1 MTEQMKSSNRPEKPC
16 PVSEMPL
23 GLPAPTERAG
33 SICASNI
40 RVQSTSLAAWHGL
53 HLSTHSFSTKKDV
66 LTTTTPRA
74 LSWSLAHTHLTD
86 PAAQGVGTIYYSL
99 HGLDKKT
106 ELRSSILLKKQ
117 NKNIHPAYLQLV
129 QRCTTIVSERGD
141 KRWQSRRGKCPSGP
155 RLRVGTTETGGQ
167 RNVAEILTTGSKTEQ
182 TPRPS
187 TS

>member
-1 MTEQMKSSNRPEKPC
+1 MDMSLNKLREIVEDREAWRCCSPWGRKESDMTERMKSSNRPEKPY

-40 RVQSTSLAAWHGL
+40 RVQSASLAAWRGL
-53 HLSTHSFSTKKDV
+53 HPSIHSFSTKKDV

-86 PAAQGVGTIYYSL
+86 PAAQGVATIYYSL

-106 ELRSSILLKKQ
+106 EFQ
-117 NKNIHPAYLQLV
+117 GV
-129 QRCTTIVSERGD
+129 VSH
-141 KRWQSRRGKCPSGP
+141 
-155 RLRVGTTETGGQ
+155 
-167 RNVAEILTTGSKTEQ
+167 
-182 TPRPS
+182 
-187 TS
+187 